1 MFEINKMLNLTTNR
15 IIVLTII
22 LSLMLMTRGS
32 HFLTELNLPDMSL
45 ILFLVLGFFIPSL
58 TLFFVLFF
66 VGALIDFGS
75 AVFDVSKGFC
85 LTDGYWGLIPTYAI
99 LFYSGYLLK
108 SKNLYQHLNFYVP
121 ILLIAITFAFI
132 ISTNTYYI
140 FSGLFGNPSF
150 FESILHGWN
159 YYPEYLL
166 TNMVYGLIFFFL
178 LKLKRFSQFTSVFKS
193 N

>member
-1 MFEINKMLNLTTNR
+1 MGNLIGNR
-15 IIVLTII
+15 VIVLTVI

-121 ILLIAITFAFI
+121 ILLISITFAFI

>member
-45 ILFLVLGFFIPSL
+45 ILFLILGFFIPSL
-58 TLFFVLFF
+58 TLFFTLFF

-121 ILLIAITFAFI
+121 ILLISITFAFI

-166 TNMVYGLIFFFL
+166 TNMVYGLIFFYL
-178 LKLKRFSQFTSVFKS
+178 LKLKRFSQFTSALKS